1 MAYKTPEF
9 EKLVLEKVKEFN
21 VPGLSLAV
29 VQGDEI
35 YSRVNKPMT
44 NYV

>member
-1 MAYKTPEF
+1 MAYRTPEF
-9 EKLVLEKVKEFN
+9 EKLVLKKIAEFH

-35 YSRVNKPMT
+35 YSKVNKAI
-44 NYV
+44 